1 MKSITILLAEDHTLV
16 REGLR
21 AMLSLEK
28 DFTVTGGAQDG
39 RKAIAMASEFS
50 PDVVLMDIA
59 MAGLNGLE
67 ATRQLLKILPQTKV
81 IILTAHGD
89 DAYVRQAAEAGA
101 AGFVVKQDS
110 MMDLCRAIRHVH
122 QGHAFFSA
130 SIATR
135 FTRLQRRRTDSSAD
149 HRADQ
154 ARLTSR
160 EMEVFQLIAEGRP
173 NKETAV
179 ELGISIKTVEKHR
192 THLMAKLDLHDT
204 ASLTRHAI
212 SIGIIENS
220 VRLTLL

>member
-1 MKSITILLAEDHTLV
+1 MKQITILLAEDHTLV

-21 AMLSLEK
+21 AMLAFEK
-28 DFTVTGGAQDG
+28 DFHVVGGANDG
-39 RKAIAMASEFS
+39 RKAVAMAAELL

-59 MAGLNGLE
+59 MTGLNGLE
-67 ATRQLLKILPQTKV
+67 ATRQLIRMLPDTKV

-89 DAYVRQAAEAGA
+89 DAYVRQAAGSGA

-110 MMDLCRAIRHVH
+110 MTDVCRAIRHVH

-130 SIATR
+130 SVATR
-135 FTRLQRRRTDSSAD
+135 FSKLQRRRHDVAGRAKQD
-149 HRADQ
+149 HPQ
-154 ARLTSR
+154 LTSR

-220 VRLTLL
+220 VRFTLL